1 MDTRKTLAE
10 LKIGERAEI
19 VGFTDA
25 LLSLKLLEMGCLPG
39 SEIEMTH
46 LAPFGDPLAIKV
58 SGYTLTMRKDEAAT
72 IQINLLNN

>member
-1 MDTRKTLAE
+1 MNTRRTLAE
-10 LKIGERAEI
+10 LRIGERAEI
-19 VGFTDA
+19 IGFTDA

>member
-1 MDTRKTLAE
+1 LDTRKTLAE

>member
-1 MDTRKTLAE
+1 LNTRKTLAE

-19 VGFTDA
+19 IGFTDA

-58 SGYTLTMRKDEAAT
+58 SGYTLTIRKDEADT

>member
-1 MDTRKTLAE
+1 MNTRKTLAE

-72 IQINLLNN
+72 IQINILNN

>member
-1 MDTRKTLAE
+1 MNTRKTLAE

-19 VGFTDA
+19 IGFTDA

-58 SGYTLTMRKDEAAT
+58 SGYTLSMRKDEAAT